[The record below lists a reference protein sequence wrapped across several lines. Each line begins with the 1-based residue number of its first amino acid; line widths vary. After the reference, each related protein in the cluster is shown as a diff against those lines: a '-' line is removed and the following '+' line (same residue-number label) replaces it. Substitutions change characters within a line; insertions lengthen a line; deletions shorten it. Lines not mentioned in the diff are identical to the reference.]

1 MSISTEEYLH
11 YCYSDGIKET
21 DRKKVVE
28 DYNRDLLNRYP
39 WLRITSEYTYTGELT
54 DPNTYEYTWADDI
67 PSGWRLAFGD
77 QMIEE
82 LNRLIDKYDVKE
94 YSIEQI
100 KEKFG
105 ELCWY
110 DSGFPEEGRD
120 EYLAWEDK
128 YTDLSYRTCICC
140 GKPAKYRTKG
150 WIVPVCKKCL
160 SKVNCTEENAIPIV
174 N

>member
-39 WLRITSEYTYTGELT
+39 WLRITSKYTYTGELT

-77 QMIEE
+77 QMLEE
-82 LNRLIDKYDVKE
+82 LNCLINKYDGKD
-94 YSIEQI
+94 YSIEQM
-100 KEKFG
+100 KEK
-105 ELCWY
+105 W
-110 DSGFPEEGRD
+110 
-120 EYLAWEDK
+120 W
-128 YTDLSYRTCICC
+128 DLWLY
-140 GKPAKYRTKG
+140 
-150 WIVPVCKKCL
+150 
-160 SKVNCTEENAIPIV
+160 
-174 N
+174 